1 MRAIILAAGM
11 GTRLRPITLTTP
23 KSLIEVAG
31 TSLIERQIEF
41 LRAKGI
47 EDIIV
52 DVYFTVMVR
61 DLVRA
66 IYAGL

>member
-1 MRAIILAAGM
+1 MAGFICCTDAERLAK
-11 GTRLRPITLTTP
+11 TP
-23 KSLIEVAG
+23 L
-31 TSLIERQIEF
+31 F
-41 LRAKGI
+41 
-47 EDIIV
+47 IIV